1 MWAPVVVKA
10 NPVGDHLAGML
21 QCLEAVPMHALV
33 FEGSD
38 HTQHWIMRGSSIA
51 AQPSPGRS
59 FA

>member
-1 MWAPVVVKA
+1 MVVKA
-10 NPVGDHLAGML
+10 NPVGDHSAGML
-21 QCLEAVPMHALV
+21 QCLESVLMHALV